1 MKNKIENAIRKY
13 LEGNNRKILVD
24 GKLETFPLNT
34 SIEYISPI
42 TCSSYTCNS
51 TNEAQEWENEYQQW
65 LANNKHTSFTGDI
78 VLKIGNMKLKT
89 TSFDFHFV
97 EADDVKI
104 SIDDMICETH
114 QDNSF

>member
-34 SIEYISPI
+34 SIEYISSI

-51 TNEAQEWENEYQQW
+51 TNEAQ
-65 LANNKHTSFTGDI
+65 
-78 VLKIGNMKLKT
+78 
-89 TSFDFHFV
+89 
-97 EADDVKI
+97 
-104 SIDDMICETH
+104 
-114 QDNSF
+114 